1 MKRDYNEFRR
11 ITRSKTSAARLSAPP
26 PLKWLKTE
34 SITLFQGFE
43 LLPNEVVEMIVE
55 WVPRHLDGVTRI
67 VCKRWKDAIDRRWQL
82 AGPYRNPVYWAI
94 KNHKM
99 ALLKWVIR
107 GVDPHKRHKMF
118 MEQEEWEYCCSEYV
132 NLEAMKWLSNQAHKE
147 SLVFLTETGVEG
159 ACRYGDLAFL
169 KEILALHGACEKWS
183 PEWYATVDMKCLIVS
198 CAGSGG
204 LLKVKWIRQ
213 KLQPDLE
220 LSTYLLRMCWREAS
234 EHGQLDVFKWVYN
247 LIPFGC
253 SLGEYG
259 KIALGAVMH
268 GSKPEI
274 LEWFSIQP
282 GVASMAICHASFP
295 QRAINHGKAEA
306 LEWWWQ
312 KNNKD
317 ASKAFVL
324 GPFNAQGAILSTPVK
339 YDVLNWLAE
348 HDQLKVTPNLFLWPP
363 QVRYEFVPVLEWL
376 WSHTDD
382 KAGMLREFRK
392 TGPNRLFSLLA
403 RAIRH
408 QSLKMCGWL
417 ENHGFIQAGVLIE
430 GDILRLR
437 DIVNYERRSETAG
450 GGEEV
455 YDWWETSGN
464 ACLLPAKQCQ
474 PQYLG

>member
-1 MKRDYNEFRR
+1 MRLTITKTPSLKR
-11 ITRSKTSAARLSAPP
+11 
-26 PLKWLKTE
+26 LKTE
-34 SITLFQGFE
+34 STTLFQGFD

-55 WVPRHLDGVTRI
+55 QLPRHLDGVTRV

-82 AGPYRNPVYWAI
+82 IGSYRNPVYWAI
-94 KNHKM
+94 KNHSM

-118 MEQEEWEYCCSEYV
+118 MEQEEWEYCCAKYV

-169 KEILALHGACEKWS
+169 KEVLALHGACERFP
-183 PEWYATVDMKCLIVS
+183 PEWYRMVDMKCLIVS

-213 KLQPDLE
+213 KLPDLE
-220 LSTYLLRMCWREAS
+220 LSNYLLRQCWREAS
-234 EHGQLDVFKWVYN
+234 EHGQLDIFKWVYT
-247 LIPFGC
+247 LIP
-253 SLGEYG
+253 SRWSQGEYG

-295 QRAINHGKAEA
+295 QRAINHGKAGA

-324 GPFNAQGAILSTPVK
+324 GPFDPRGAIRSTTVK
-339 YDVLNWLAE
+339 YDVLNWLVK
-348 HDQLKVTPNLFLWPP
+348 HDQLKVTPDLFLCPP
-363 QVRYEFVPVLEWL
+363 QVHYEFVPVLEWL
-376 WSHTDD
+376 WRHTED
-382 KAGMLREFRK
+382 KAGMLGEFRK
-392 TGPNRLFSLLA
+392 SGPDRIFTLLA
-403 RAIRH
+403 RAIRK
-408 QSLKMCGWL
+408 QSLKMCEWL
-417 ENHGFIQAGVLIE
+417 ERHGFIQAGVLLE

-437 DIVNYERRSETAG
+437 DIVRFARRSESEKE
-450 GGEEV
+450 GEKV
-455 YDWWETSGN
+455 YQWWETSGR
-464 ACLLPAKQCQ
+464 ACLSPARQN
-474 PQYLG
+474 PDDM